1 MAREA
6 KAAKSERAVRIL
18 DRLEAQMPEA
28 RIELDYSTPLE
39 LLVAVMLSAQCTDK
53 RVNLVTPALFKRYP
67 TAEAY
72 ANADLRELE
81 GFIRT
86 CGLYQSKAK
95 NLIAAAKSLVAE
107 HGGEVPVSRD
117 ALETLAGVG
126 RKTAG
131 VVSMHLGEPCAF
143 PVDTHVLRLSNRMGL
158 STHSNPDKVERDLQ
172 ALVPQARWTM
182 GHQLLIWHGRRT
194 CTARSPACDRCVVA
208 DLCPKRGVKP
218 PAGAPRWPG
227 ASSSGGG

>member
-18 DRLEAQMPEA
+18 DRLERQMPEA

-67 TAEAY
+67 NAEAY
-72 ANADLRELE
+72 ASADLRELE

-107 HGGEVPVSRD
+107 HGGEVPVSRE